1 MRGVE
6 MDIQNAAS
14 VIKDTVDME
23 TVLGL
28 YGYQAKHGK
37 MVCPFHADRN
47 ASLQIYRNN
56 GRHNGWHCFGCGKG
70 GSVIDFVME
79 HEGCDFITA
88 VKAIDN
94 AMGLQLLETRNLF
107 EIKQRKKEQ
116 DLYDKVKDA
125 FDRYYDS
132 AHETLEALFRD
143 NFDRLRAIENKEVK
157 DRTPQEWDDLS
168 LIPEMLKYIEYL
180 QDKIQENKRAVMA
193 WRNRARRARSD

>member
-1 MRGVE
+1 

-28 YGYQAKHGK
+28 YGYNAKHGK

-116 DLYDKVKDA
+116 DLYDKVKEA

-132 AHETLEALFRD
+132 ANETLETLFIE
-143 NFDRLRAIENKEVK
+143 NFNRLREIENKEVK

-193 WRNRARRARSD
+193 WRNRARRAKSD

>member
-1 MRGVE
+1 

-37 MVCPFHADRN
+37 MVCPFHADQN

-56 GRHNGWHCFGCGKG
+56 GRHSGWHCFGCGKG

-79 HEGCDFITA
+79 HEGCDFIMA

-94 AMGLQLLETRNLF
+94 ALGLQLLENRNLF
-107 EIKQRKKEQ
+107 EIRKRKKEQ
-116 DLYDKVKDA
+116 ELYDRVKDA
-125 FDRYYDS
+125 LDAYYD
-132 AHETLEALFRD
+132 AANETLESLFRE
-143 NFDRLRAIENKEVK
+143 NFWRLRAIEDKETK
-157 DRTPQEWDDLS
+157 DRTTEEWTLMET
-168 LIPEMLKYIEYL
+168 IPETLRYIEDL
-180 QDKIQENKRAVMA
+180 QDRIRDNKRKVMS
-193 WRNRARRARSD
+193 WRNQARRARSG